1 MNTAKETS
9 KLTYDTASLRLL
21 DLLDALYTRVPHV
34 FDDETVA
41 KLRGPVA
48 NGNEAV
54 ETGQYLPESDNEGL
68 WCEGGLLWQLAWRSL
83 LQGEQYLPMLQALAY
98 LAGNFHWA
106 VKFSVDLHIN
116 FYCMGDSVHA
126 PPVPQNLGNLFTLV
140 KPL

>member
-1 MNTAKETS
+1 MDTAKETS

-54 ETGQYLPESDNEGL
+54 EKGQYLPESDNEGL
-68 WCEGGLLWQLAWRSL
+68 WCEGGLLWQLAWRPL
-83 LQGEQYLPMLQALAY
+83 LQGEQWTMLQVPY
-98 LAGNFHWA
+98 LAGNF
-106 VKFSVDLHIN
+106 KFSVD
-116 FYCMGDSVHA
+116 FCTST
-126 PPVPQNLGNLFTLV
+126 LFVGHV
-140 KPL
+140 KCNHDTSGM